1 MMGEPNCHEE
11 IEVYG
16 VADRVRLKAGGER
29 RDGGGSLSEAGDQ
42 RSDVLQLEEEV
53 QRVRTGRAETVA
65 PVGRRERAL
74 ETDRGGP
81 DVG

>member
-29 RDGGGSLSEAGDQ
+29 RDGGGSLPEVGDQ
-42 RSDVLQLEEEV
+42 RSNVLQLK
-53 QRVRTGRAETVA
+53 
-65 PVGRRERAL
+65 L
-74 ETDRGGP
+74 
-81 DVG
+81 